1 MSSAASLSY
10 TNGPLQS
17 GHTSMSSSFLSIYFP
32 RSQLNLGLA
41 DRPFPRTC
49 RCDTDENAGGSQR
62 SNCQPALQH
71 LAHLPFAA
79 RLQLRAHSQI
89 TVQRVRKIA
98 AFHRVFFRLQHRQAV
113 AETNVWRVVS
123 VMIGERVLD
132 HLPTARA
139 SGSRSVPAG
148 RQRPLPW
155 RRTASTTAISTSR
168 ANA

>member
-49 RCDTDENAGGSQR
+49 RCDTDENADASQR

-71 LAHLPFAA
+71 LAQLPLAA
-79 RLQLRAHSQI
+79 RLQLRAHRQI
-89 TVQRVRKIA
+89 TVQRVREAA
-98 AFHRVFFRLQHRQAV
+98 AFHRVIFRHQRPQAV
-113 AETNVWRVVS
+113 GEAKVRRDEGVKN
-123 VMIGERVLD
+123 GERVLD
-132 HLPTARA
+132 HLH
-139 SGSRSVPAG
+139 
-148 RQRPLPW
+148 
-155 RRTASTTAISTSR
+155 
-168 ANA
+168 